1 LSSFNLFKMIF
12 CRRNHIM
19 ARKILISSKVYVLMT
34 LAIIHGVQSSV
45 TSDSDPTGSTSNEQY
60 DAELVK
66 QLSSVESEN
75 QLIDDL
81 STCNNEICETE
92 RYSGKELITK
102 TSSTTGEQRE
112 SNSVN
117 DDSKTHIAKKDDTSS
132 EAELKVANQLESL
145 RQIASYGVVKV
156 LKKLDEIL
164 EKREKLDLPPNREEE
179 DKSAT
184 AASASSA
191 SSTSSSTSSSSSYED
206 AEERL
211 KLASARKLKTEL
223 ESLVDDA
230 LDLVGDK
237 LRRHLKSE
245 ISSDAGTD
253 ADGTDG
259 KGTEMKDLFR
269 KLEEK
274 SERRKERKSDD

>member
-1 LSSFNLFKMIF
+1 M
-12 CRRNHIM
+12 
-19 ARKILISSKVYVLMT
+19 
-34 LAIIHGVQSSV
+34 G
-45 TSDSDPTGSTSNEQY
+45 
-60 DAELVK
+60 
-66 QLSSVESEN
+66 
-75 QLIDDL
+75 
-81 STCNNEICETE
+81 
-92 RYSGKELITK
+92 
-102 TSSTTGEQRE
+102 
-112 SNSVN
+112 
-117 DDSKTHIAKKDDTSS
+117 AKKDDASS

-145 RQIASYGVVKV
+145 RQIASHGVVKV

-164 EKREKLDLPPNREEE
+164 EKREKLDLPPNREEV

-184 AASASSA
+184 AAAASASS
-191 SSTSSSTSSSSSYED
+191 SSTSSSTSYED

-259 KGTEMKDLFR
+259 TGTEMKDLFR

-274 SERRKERKSDD
+274 SERRKERK